1 MSLRGPSKTITVEP
15 LKVPAKTPQKA
26 PAEVPPEP
34 RQPARA

>member
-1 MSLRGPSKTITVEP
+1 MSLRGPSKTIIVEP

-26 PAEVPPEP
+26 PAKVPPEP

>member
-15 LKVPAKTPQKA
+15 LKVPAKVPQQA
-26 PAEVPPEP
+26 PAKVPPAP